1 MKNMRS
7 LHEAIRKKQAQIRK
21 LRKSGGDPDEID
33 ALEHELSGL
42 QREEG
47 RSAKDANRRN
57 A

>member
-33 ALEHELSGL
+33 ALEHELSEL

-57 A
+57 G